1 MSYKR
6 GDVVLVIYPD
16 STLKTYKQ
24 RPALVVQADDI
35 TTGLPQRIVAMI
47 TSNLG
52 RTGATRIPILQASPE
67 GKSMGLV
74 TDSVIV
80 TDNLAT
86 VHETA
91 IARAIGRCPIT
102 AQVGVALRKTLGL

>member
-24 RPALVVQADDI
+24 RPALVVQADGI

-47 TSNLG
+47 TSNLASQPG
-52 RTGATRIPILQASPE
+52 RE
-67 GKSMGLV
+67 KY
-74 TDSVIV
+74 
-80 TDNLAT
+80 
-86 VHETA
+86 
-91 IARAIGRCPIT
+91 RAGD
-102 AQVGVALRKTLGL
+102 

>member
-1 MSYKR
+1 MSYRR

-16 STLKTYKQ
+16 STLKTYKL
-24 RPALVVQADDI
+24 RPALVVQADGLA
-35 TTGLPQRIVAMI
+35 TGLPQHIVAMI
-47 TSNLG
+47 TSNL
-52 RTGATRIPILQASPE
+52 TRMGDTRVVVSLASPE
-67 GKSMGLV
+67 GRSMGTA

-91 IARAIGRCPIT
+91 IARVIGTCPIMVKVD
-102 AQVGVALRKTLGL
+102 AALRKTLGL